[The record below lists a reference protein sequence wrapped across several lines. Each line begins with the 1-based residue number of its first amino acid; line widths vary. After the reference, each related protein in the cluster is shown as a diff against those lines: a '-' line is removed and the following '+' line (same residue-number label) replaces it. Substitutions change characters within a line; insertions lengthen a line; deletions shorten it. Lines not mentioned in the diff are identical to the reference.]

1 MNWYQQWHPV
11 IWCKTVLS
19 ITKVSLVGTF
29 INAEFGTHPYMSP
42 TGFWRFNVIITDV
55 LEAEMKIFGVLNNEI
70 K

>member
-1 MNWYQQWHPV
+1 MMGTANPRYEL
-11 IWCKTVLS
+11 IS
-19 ITKVSLVGTF
+19 KVAPSDLVWNC